1 MTIHAGLELKQVY
14 TNPDKYATVLW
25 DLLKERKPE
34 ASISHKHMP
43 TMRQHLAFID
53 SQPYK
58 MWAVI
63 TKDEY
68 PVGACYLTNAYEIGI
83 QIFERWQGN
92 GFGEWAVG
100 RIIAMNPTQRLL
112 ANINPKN
119 EPSIRMFEKL
129 GFTHIQNTYELRKP

>member
-1 MTIHAGLELKQVY
+1 MTIHAGLELKLVY

-34 ASISHKHMP
+34 ASISHKQMP
-43 TMRQHLAFID
+43 IMRQHLAFID
-53 SQPYK
+53 SRPYR

-63 TKDEY
+63 TKDET
-68 PVGACYLTNAYEIGI
+68 PVGACYLTNVYEIGI

-92 GFGEWAVG
+92 GFGEWAVS
-100 RIIAMNPTQRLL
+100 RIIAMNPNQRLL

-129 GFTHIQNTYELRKP
+129 GFAHIQNTYAKGNP

>member
-1 MTIHAGLELKQVY
+1 MTTHSGLELRQVY
-14 TNPDKYATVLW
+14 INPDQYAAILW

-34 ASISHKHMP
+34 ANISHKQMP

-53 SQPYK
+53 SNPYR
-58 MWAVI
+58 MWAII
-63 TKDEY
+63 TKDET

-92 GFGEWAVG
+92 GFGAWAVG
-100 RIIAMNPTQRLL
+100 RIIDMNPSERLL

-129 GFTHIQNTYELRKP
+129 GFAHIQNTYARRQP